1 MARFAKGT
9 TVRISAEV
17 ADYADTL
24 IDPSTSIKV
33 EVLKGSTVILA
44 ATAMSQ
50 LDAIVGKYYYRWQST
65 IAMDP
70 GKYETKI
77 TVVNDARTSIKHD
90 ERAFYLY

>member
-9 TVRISAEV
+9 TIRISAEV

-24 IDPSTSIKV
+24 TDPSTSIKV

-44 ATAMSQ
+44 ATVMDQ
-50 LDAIVGKYYYRWQST
+50 LDAITGKYYTRWQST
-65 IAMDP
+65 TAMAV

-77 TVVNDARTSIKHD
+77 TVVNDGRTSIKHD
-90 ERAFYLY
+90 ERGFYLY

>member
-9 TVRISAEV
+9 TIRISAEV
-17 ADYADTL
+17 VDYNDTL
-24 IDPSTSIKV
+24 TDPSTSIKV
-33 EVLKGSTVILA
+33 EILKNASVILV
-44 ATAMSQ
+44 ATSMDQ
-50 LDAIVGKYYYRWQST
+50 LDSIVGKYFYRWQST
-65 IAMDP
+65 TAMVP